1 MHVMIKNHDIAGP
14 TLMNHKNVNNGD
26 GIMAMLTRMITGTAM
41 RMVMIHESIRSTTT
55 ITIMIMMAITKM
67 VMIVMMVT
75 RSMAKLMSMTVPS
88 MMMTATRC
96 R

>member
-1 MHVMIKNHDIAGP
+1 MHVMIKDNRIDGQ

-26 GIMAMLTRMITGTAM
+26 GIMAMLTIMITGTAM

-67 VMIVMMVT
+67 VTIIMMMT

-88 MMMTATRC
+88 MMMTATSC